1 MRIQVTRRWTTALVG
16 AGMLAGSV
24 LGGPATALA
33 QGFEGVEIQAEQIGP
48 GVYMLTGRGG
58 NLGLLVGADGA
69 VLIDDQFAPL
79 TDKIVA
85 AVAKVSEKPVRF
97 VINTHWHG
105 DHTGG
110 NENLGK
116 AGAVIVAHG
125 KVRER
130 MSTDQVQ
137 ALFNRTVPASPKD
150 ALPVVTFETGLTLHL
165 NGNTLDVFHVEPGH
179 TDGDSIIHFVEANAF
194 HMGDAYVNGSY
205 PIIDIS
211 SGGRL
216 EGMIAAHDRIL
227 AMAKPDAK
235 LIPGHGKLSN
245 VAELRETRDMLVTVR
260 DRVKAAIAA
269 GKSADQL
276 VADKPL
282 ADLDAKWGQG
292 GFMTS
297 ERFLRIL
304 HTDLSR

>member
-1 MRIQVTRRWTTALVG
+1 VIHRIAATILAAFALGAAPMAAAQSFDNVQIVTE
-16 AGMLAGSV
+16 SV
-24 LGGPATALA
+24 
-33 QGFEGVEIQAEQIGP
+33 GP
-48 GVYMLTGRGG
+48 GVYMLTGQGG
-58 NLGLLVGADGA
+58 NLGLLVGQDGA

-79 TDKIVA
+79 TEKITA

-130 MSTDQVQ
+130 MSTEQVQ
-137 ALFNRTVPASPKD
+137 ALFNRTVPASPPA

-165 NGNTLDVFHVEPGH
+165 NGNTLDVFHVEPAH

-194 HMGDAYVNGSY
+194 HMGDTYVNGAY

-227 AMAKPDAK
+227 AMAKPDTK
-235 LIPGHGKLSN
+235 IMPGHGKLSN

-260 DRVKAAIAA
+260 DRVKTAIAA
-269 GKSADQL
+269 GKSADTL
-276 VADKPL
+276 VAEKPL
-282 ADLDAKWGQG
+282 ADLDEKWGK
-292 GFMTS
+292 GFMNS
-297 ERFLRIL
+297 ERLVRIL
-304 HTDLSR
+304 HADLSR